1 MSHYAF
7 IRYVV
12 GRRRQLF
19 CSTFETWA
27 TIDPIEIKEEGVSR
41 TFSENQISYESKED
55 WRTDDPKNKFSPLS
69 LDSIKSC
76 FWCLN
81 TTFRGWPFF
90 SIAFGRQCI
99 FRPTCSNL
107 SLSNTFFVP
116 MLAHSIRYEL
126 FLLA

>member
-69 LDSIKSC
+69 LDRVSVKLENSPNLKTKATFLKTKTLWGMLSFIFKLNYQQIDI
-76 FWCLN
+76 FW
-81 TTFRGWPFF
+81 
-90 SIAFGRQCI
+90 S
-99 FRPTCSNL
+99 
-107 SLSNTFFVP
+107 
-116 MLAHSIRYEL
+116 SIRPRW
-126 FLLA
+126 